1 MRGARD
7 SAGWAV
13 GSGRVGWEPPLGPTC
28 RRSSPSTGGVMTPL
42 PHTAGAMANSRE
54 TRRLPRAEATRR
66 FAPDPAEMRADLPGL
81 GRGTHFLCLFLPQAS
96 PSLSSPSR
104 RQGL

>member
-28 RRSSPSTGGVMTPL
+28 RRSSPSTGGVMTP
-42 PHTAGAMANSRE
+42 PSSHRWGDGEQQRDSKTPQSGGHTKVC
-54 TRRLPRAEATRR
+54 P
-66 FAPDPAEMRADLPGL
+66 
-81 GRGTHFLCLFLPQAS
+81 
-96 PSLSSPSR
+96 
-104 RQGL
+104 